1 MALARRPAAAWP
13 DVLGFLYV
21 DGHARVYYG
30 TRAVQKTHVAR
41 LKLFALTDLD
51 QTINIVRH
59 LRSPASPATG

>member
-1 MALARRPAAAWP
+1 
-13 DVLGFLYV
+13 V